1 MIASSQAS
9 NVKSTYRPRR
19 APPSAHKSHLPNYPT
34 RLNSIASE
42 TGSIGTNEENRL
54 IKLNSLNSN
63 DIHPNENLAVDHDGD
78 SKCFLRNMK
87 NRFVEAIKNISA
99 KKDEE
104 NELEDPQAS
113 VARYKPRPI
122 EELVK
127 ATRFSRK
134 EIQHM
139 YRGFKQECPSGI
151 VNEQM
156 FKEIYAQFFPQGEC
170 GNYAHF
176 VFSTMDSNSSG
187 IINFED
193 FLMGL
198 SILSRGTMD
207 EKLRWI
213 FNLYDLNGDGKVTK
227 EELTLVVSS
236 VFDLMGKCTNPII
249 DDSLPKKTAECVFNR
264 FNPKQDGALTIEDF
278 LQTCYNDETILNS
291 ISMLDNV
298 L

>member
-1 MIASSQAS
+1 MSEG
-9 NVKSTYRPRR
+9 ST
-19 APPSAHKSHLPNYPT
+19 SDK
-34 RLNSIASE
+34 ASE
-42 TGSIGTNEENRL
+42 V
-54 IKLNSLNSN
+54 KKKN
-63 DIHPNENLAVDHDGD
+63 DMD
-78 SKCFLRNMK
+78 
-87 NRFVEAIKNISA
+87 
-99 KKDEE
+99 
-104 NELEDPQAS
+104 DPQAS
-113 VARYKPRPI
+113 VVRYKPRPI

-249 DDSLPKKTAECVFNR
+249 DDSIPKKTAEYVFNKL
-264 FNPKQDGALTIEDF
+264 NPKQTDSILIEDF
-278 LQTCYNDETILNS
+278 LQTCYNDESILNS